1 MTEAHLESYIRREDG
16 QLLLALDGTLDL
28 DTSERTR
35 GILLRHIEE
44 HGPNVVLDTSR
55 LNFIDSKGV
64 GVLLEALKAAR
75 QGGGTIY
82 MQNPTLP
89 VRKILDTCG
98 LTSLFPPPPA
108 REKASAPAAP
118 AAAPA
123 RSTTRTTRRP

>member
-28 DTSERTR
+28 DTSERIRT
-35 GILLRHIEE
+35 ILLQHIEE
-44 HGPNVVLDTSR
+44 HGPNVVIDTSR

-75 QGGGTIY
+75 QGGGTVY
-82 MQNPTLP
+82 LRNPTLP

-98 LTSLFPPPPA
+98 LTSLFPPPPQP
-108 REKASAPAAP
+108 EKAAAPPAAS
-118 AAAPA
+118 APA
-123 RSTTRTTRRP
+123 RSTARTSRRS